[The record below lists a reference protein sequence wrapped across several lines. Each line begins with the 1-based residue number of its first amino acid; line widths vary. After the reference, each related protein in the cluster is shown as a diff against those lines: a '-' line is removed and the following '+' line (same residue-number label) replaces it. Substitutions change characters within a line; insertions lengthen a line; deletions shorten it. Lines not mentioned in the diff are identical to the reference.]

1 MSARPFTPTELA
13 CLESHLHDARRYRD
27 AMLVKVGTQVGYRI
41 TELISWTVGQVV
53 TPAGEVAREVT
64 VTRAL
69 LKGGSGKKKRSI
81 KSRRVV
87 LNEKARAAI
96 RDYIDSLG
104 YVPIP
109 DEFLFR
115 SREGGNRPL
124 HRSQAHRIL
133 VQACEQCGI
142 DTTRISTHS
151 LRKTFVRAVCDAS
164 GHDII
169 RTMKVV
175 QHSSPVITARYLES
189 TQSELDDVVLGL
201 PSPGSCVRP
210 GPRPRLMSSCRSQ
223 QHPRAPPGFPPVPR
237 YAHFV
242 APNSSSLSPTAFNRA
257 GPIQSI

>member
-1 MSARPFTPTELA
+1 
-13 CLESHLHDARRYRD
+13 
-27 AMLVKVGTQVGYRI
+27 MLVKVGTNVGYRI
-41 TELISWTVGQVV
+41 TELLIWTVGQVLNV
-53 TPAGEVAREVT
+53 AGEVAREVT

-133 VQACEQCGI
+133 VQACEECGI
-142 DTTRISTHS
+142 DTTRVSTQS
-151 LRKTFVRAVCDAS
+151 LRKTFVRAVYDAS

-169 RTMKVV
+169 MTMKVV
-175 QHSSPVITARYLES
+175 QHSSPVITARYLEN
-189 TQSELDDVVLGL
+189 TETELDDLVLGL
-201 PSPGSCVRP
+201 
-210 GPRPRLMSSCRSQ
+210 
-223 QHPRAPPGFPPVPR
+223 AP
-237 YAHFV
+237 AI
-242 APNSSSLSPTAFNRA
+242 AAA
-257 GPIQSI
+257 I